1 MASEFARNNP
11 FKKGNL
17 VNWMSK
23 VQGYQSVSAQIL
35 KKGCKIRIL
44 NIHLEMQ
51 RNFLIQLI

>member
-35 KKGCKIRIL
+35 KRGCKIRIL

-51 RNFLIQLI
+51 RNF